1 MIEDE
6 KKEEE
11 RARRR
16 RDAGLQPDYDA
27 GSAQEPVPPEPP
39 VQAELPPEN
48 RIVLQAEKDLL
59 YFVLCHGTDI
69 LDFESDSEYYS
80 GDESEKILVAD
91 FIRDSLEADEASFLN
106 TSLRVT
112 YEAYMAEYDKGYDQT
127 VIIRTLLNSPD
138 RTVASVTAE
147 LSMEKHMLTVK
158 NFENALTPT
167 SSWLVN
173 FVPRSLLVYAE
184 RRLANEQDKL
194 LKTLPGASEDEQLV
208 MMAKIQKYKS
218 TQRQINVKLGRE
230 K

>member
-16 RDAGLQPDYDA
+16 RDAGLQPDHDA

-112 YEAYMAEYDKGYDQT
+112 YEAYMAEYDKGYDQA

-158 NFENALTPT
+158 NFENALTTT

-194 LKTLPGASEDEQLV
+194 LKALPGASEDEQLV